1 MTRYIAQRVFQAL
14 IVLLLVTL
22 ITFSI
27 LHALPGGAARSALGL
42 DATQAQI
49 DAYNHQMGYDQP
61 LWKQYFG
68 YLIQIFHGEFG
79 HSFRLNMPVA
89 DAIGQRLPKT
99 IVLSLMSAVVAILLA
114 IPIGAIQAVKRNRT
128 ADYALTVIAMLAYST
143 PLFFLGLVLI
153 ILFSQVWPI
162 FPPEAPQGFSVGEVL
177 SQGRS
182 LVLPTTTLAIVMPA
196 VYARYMR
203 SSMIDNLEENYIR
216 TARSKGITE
225 TRVVIVHALRNS
237 LFPIITL
244 LGMQLPALFSGAL
257 VVESLFN
264 YPGMGLLFWQAAQF
278 RDYPILLAVTIII
291 SMATVLSALIA
302 DILYA
307 VVDPRIRYG
316 GADR

>member
-128 ADYALTVIAMLAYST
+128 ADYTLTVIAMLAYST

-182 LVLPTTTLAIVMPA
+182 LVLPTTTLAIVTLA

-216 TARSKGITE
+216 
-225 TRVVIVHALRNS
+225 
-237 LFPIITL
+237 
-244 LGMQLPALFSGAL
+244 MPALFSGAL

-291 SMATVLSALIA
+291 SMATVLGALIA